1 MSDRL
6 DQLDYY
12 TLLGAPT
19 DASADAVREAFH
31 AFALKFHPDNHG
43 GSPEKLAR
51 ATEIFRRGTEAYRVL
66 SDARARAAYDEVL
79 AKGQLR
85 LRAEEAAPKK
95 RTASQ
100 RGGVGP
106 RAAPFW
112 IKARKAMEAGDLRQ
126 AELNLKI
133 ALQHEPDNPALLA
146 AMDDVQAR
154 LARD

>member
-12 TLLGAPT
+12 TLLGARP

-43 GSPEKLAR
+43 GWPEKLAR

-66 SDARARAAYDEVL
+66 SDARTRAAYDEVL

-85 LRAEEAAPKK
+85 LRAEESAPRK

-106 RAAPFW
+106 RAAPFLS
-112 IKARKAMEAGDLRQ
+112 KARNAMSTGDLRQ

-133 ALQHEPDNPALLA
+133 ALQHEPDNATLLA